1 MSRNRLARCGWGLLA
16 SPVPGTAIITGLLF
30 AAMVLLLLIGAGSG
44 VVNPPYN
51 ISVGDW
57 LK

>member
-1 MSRNRLARCGWGLLA
+1 MKSRLVRCGWGALS

-30 AAMVLLLLIGAGSG
+30 LVMVVVVMEVGD